1 MHRTPLIASLARM
14 PRLEILGSLAVLA
27 ASMLLGLVLIYFFA
41 IVHRSEERS
50 AMVDFAAMFGEGGG
64 ASNSTVSHP
73 FLEGASDVIVVG
85 DHLAPG
91 EACAQFLSDKIH
103 ELHPEFDLVPAHDTV
118 RHFCDS
124 LGAHGEIQPL
134 GELSVVLALRPV
146 HLEGG
151 MGIEIMTV
159 PVTPLPSPLVV
170 REYPWLLSLVFLVSL
185 LWAGMAF
192 HWLRR
197 YSQRLRE
204 FVRDGLT
211 GALRRES
218 FTETLD
224 LAVKQSRTTVTP
236 MCLAVLDLDNLK
248 PINDRHGHDVG
259 DKTLQ
264 DLVKVARAHLRAA
277 DVIGRIGGDEF
288 AILMAGVTRNAA
300 SIIAENIRN
309 EFARSS
315 VVAATVSIGVTQLD
329 PNDTPDQFMRRADG
343 RLYAAKQKRNAVVA
357 P

>member
-27 ASMLLGLVLIYFFA
+27 ASMLIGLVLIYFFA
-41 IVHRSEERS
+41 IVHRSEERN
-50 AMVDFAAMFGEGGG
+50 AMVDFAAMFGEGD
-64 ASNSTVSHP
+64 ATNSTVSHA

-85 DHLAPG
+85 DRLEPG
-91 EACAQFLSDKIH
+91 ESCVQFLSGKIH
-103 ELHPEFDLVPAHDTV
+103 ELHPEFNVVPAHDTV

-124 LGAHGEIQPL
+124 RGAHGEIQPL

-170 REYPWLLSLVFLVSL
+170 REYPWLLSLVLLVSL
-185 LWAGMAF
+185 LWAGLAF

-224 LAVKQSRTTVTP
+224 LAVKQARTTVTP
-236 MCLAVLDLDNLK
+236 LCIAVLDLDNLK

-259 DKTLQ
+259 DKTLR
-264 DLVKVARAHLRAA
+264 DLVKVARARLRTA

-288 AILMAGVTRNAA
+288 VLLMAGVTGKAA
-300 SIIAENIRN
+300 RIIAENIRN
-309 EFARSS
+309 DFARSS
-315 VVAATVSIGVTQLD
+315 VVAATVSIGVAQLD
-329 PNDTPDQFMRRADG
+329 PNDTPDQFMRRADE
-343 RLYAAKQKRNAVVA
+343 RLYAAKQERNAVVA